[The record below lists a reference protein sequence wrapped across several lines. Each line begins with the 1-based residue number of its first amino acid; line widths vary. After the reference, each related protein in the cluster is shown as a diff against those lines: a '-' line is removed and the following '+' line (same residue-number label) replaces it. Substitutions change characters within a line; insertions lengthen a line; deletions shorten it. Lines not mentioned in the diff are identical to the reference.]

1 MVIDIVRKGYEQIGK
16 DKMELFLVMKN
27 N

>member
-1 MVIDIVRKGYEQIGK
+1 MVIDIVRKGCEQIGK